1 MKVIITGADGLLGIH
16 MRALLTARNAAAVY
30 TGNKEPFEILLANR
44 IHFADD
50 DWLVSSLQGADAVFH
65 FAGVNRGAEND
76 VATGNQAIATRL
88 VHFLNLAQA
97 TPHVVYANTIHC
109 RNDSAYGVG
118 KNAAGQILGSWAESI
133 SAKYTNLILPHLFG
147 EGGKPFYN
155 SVTATL
161 CYQIAREEKVELNPD
176 GKVELLHAG
185 AVADLA
191 LTGVM
196 KGSAGEVEPPGT
208 SFGVVE
214 LHQKL
219 QSMATEYRNGL
230 FPNLDETID
239 IQLFNVLRTNLFP
252 AYYAHELPLNI
263 DQRGILFEAV
273 KGGRG
278 QSFLSWT
285 KPGVTRGDHFHLG
298 KVERFL
304 VVSGQACIRVRHI
317 FDTEIHEFNISG
329 DQPAF
334 VDMPTLH
341 THSIENTG
349 SEPLLTL
356 FWANE
361 IFDPEFPDTYA
372 TKVLSHL

>member
-1 MKVIITGADGLLGIH
+1 MKVIITGADGLLGTH
-16 MRALLTARNAAAVY
+16 MRALLTAKNAAAVY
-30 TGNKEPFEILLANR
+30 AGNKEPFEVLLANR
-44 IHFADD
+44 ALFAND
-50 DWLVSSLQGADAVFH
+50 DWLASSLQGADAVFH
-65 FAGVNRGAEND
+65 FAGVNRGADNE
-76 VATGNQAIATRL
+76 VATGNQAIASRL
-88 VHFLNLAQA
+88 VHFLSNAKA

-109 RNDSAYGVG
+109 RNDSAYGKG
-118 KNAAGQILGSWAESI
+118 KNTAGQMLGSWAASE
-133 SAKYTNLILPHLFG
+133 SAKYTDLILPHLFG

-185 AVADLA
+185 DVADLA
-191 LTGVM
+191 LKVVM
-196 KGSAGEVEPPGT
+196 KGSTEQVEPQGIG
-208 SFGVVE
+208 FGVVE
-214 LHQKL
+214 LHRKL
-219 QSMATEYRNGL
+219 EMMATEYRNGL
-230 FPNLDETID
+230 IPNLDATID

-252 AYYAHELPLNI
+252 AYYAQELPLNI
-263 DQRGILFEAV
+263 DQRGVLYEAV

-317 FDTEIHEFNISG
+317 FDTQIYEFNISG
-329 DQPAF
+329 DKPAF

-341 THSIENTG
+341 THSIENIG

-372 TKVLSHL
+372 TKVLSNQ